1 MPLRVPMTTHIVSSP
16 ILSKGLLYGFGLA
29 VLWLVLALITSTTTY
44 HLAPPLV
51 AATPV
56 VVDAWERPSS
66 TTGHALRAVL
76 GFALVLII
84 TGILSVSGNL
94 DGPSLLPVGGAVLES
109 VVFAIAGG
117 VIGLIVAVVKSR
129 PREGSAR

>member
-1 MPLRVPMTTHIVSSP
+1 MTTHIVSAP

-56 VVDAWERPSS
+56 VVDAWERP

-76 GFALVLII
+76 GVALALII

-94 DGPSLLPVGGAVLES
+94 DGPSLLPVGGAALES

-117 VIGLIVAVVKSR
+117 VIGLIGAVVKSR
-129 PREGSAR
+129 PRAGSAR